1 MLSAVRSFPRN
12 KQDKE
17 NIMKEKSEKTKQDRI
32 PDFPMTVDDL
42 VVLDNIPDSREPD
55 ELVALRERSP
65 QYISALR
72 SSTKPELALE
82 KVKGRN
88 IWELQ
93 MGREFVLGQ
102 VGENAEAL
110 PRPKTVTDVS
120 SFEPNQPAWSGVT
133 YHPKLSAARPIRPFR
148 RVKGQ
153 RTRPDGY
160 IFGPDDRQVY
170 YPNSYPWRCIG
181 LVLAWTNPS
190 GGPAWVG
197 TGALV
202 GKNVVIT
209 ASHVCPWGSSPW
221 MMQFIPAYYDGSS
234 LSGVSSYVQTYRGY
248 RNPGQG
254 DDMATLKLYT
264 PLGNTLGY
272 FGYKTYNDDWED
284 GNYWTKCGYP
294 GAVASGQ
301 RPSRVTWFQIVDDDN
316 DGAGVELEYKADSSS
331 GDSGGPVFGWWNG
344 SPYVIGTHSGGEE
357 EYHFP
362 FSMVKNNVAAGGSAL
377 SNLIGWA
384 RNNW

>member
-1 MLSAVRSFPRN
+1 MEEKDSKTR
-12 KQDKE
+12 QDYIAE
-17 NIMKEKSEKTKQDRI
+17 
-32 PDFPMTVDDL
+32 FPMTVDDL
-42 VVLDNIPDSREPD
+42 VTLDNSPDSNEPS
-55 ELVALRERSP
+55 EITALRKSAP
-65 QYISALR
+65 QYISALN
-72 SSTKPELALE
+72 TGANPDLKLE
-82 KVKGRN
+82 KVRGRN

-93 MGREFVLGQ
+93 MGKDFVLGQ
-102 VGENAEAL
+102 IGENADAL
-110 PRPKTVTDVS
+110 PPSESIQDTGT
-120 SFEPNQPAWSGVT
+120 FEPSLPKWSGVT
-133 YHPKLSAARPIRPFR
+133 YHPKLSAPSPKRPFR
-148 RVKGQ
+148 RAKGQ
-153 RTRPDGY
+153 RIRPDY
-160 IFGPDDRQVY
+160 VFGADDRRVY
-170 YPNSYPWRCIG
+170 YPSGYPWRCIG
-181 LVLAWTNPS
+181 KILVWTNPS
-190 GGPAWVG
+190 SGPAWVG
-197 TGALV
+197 SGALV
-202 GKNVVIT
+202 GSNVVLT

-234 LSGVSSYVQTYRGY
+234 LSGVSSYVQSYRGY
-248 RNPGQG
+248 RNHDQG

-294 GAVASGQ
+294 GMVASGQ
-301 RPSRVTWFQIVDDDN
+301 RPSRITWFPIVDDDN

-344 SPYVIGTHSGGEE
+344 APYVIGTHSGSEE

-362 FSMVKNNVAAGGSAL
+362 FSIVKNNLAAGGSAL